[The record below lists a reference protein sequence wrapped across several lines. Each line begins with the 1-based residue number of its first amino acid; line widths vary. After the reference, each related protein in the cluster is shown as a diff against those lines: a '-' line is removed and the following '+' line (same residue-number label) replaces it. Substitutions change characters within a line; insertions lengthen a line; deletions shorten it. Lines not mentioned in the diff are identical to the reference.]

1 MLRSSIDWILFS
13 ASDVRNASRIFEDK
27 DGGVRD
33 ELGFLAVHQVF
44 SDYFFPGT
52 STQQTRLRYVF
63 FVPWALEQIATD
75 RKPKSVREQ
84 LPRAEQVLT
93 KNLVTSHEKQ
103 LGTSGQKGIIG
114 ARSINQLAVTPPSI
128 SYWTTLRRWG
138 ICHRPR
144 AELLDEIQSELR
156 TRKSQLKLDDDGDR
170 LIDELNRFDKRLPS
184 CPDKRFHT
192 SINTTVDFQLLTNE
206 QEFIYEKVVALPPVH
221 LGASV
226 PDQICLFGKLASHLQ
241 DHPGDAV
248 YLDEVENC
256 WDLVR
261 SPHFRGILNSDDK
274 QQLNASRRFSA
285 LVYIGRAL
293 YWATLQTM
301 REQDLKKRSKESD
314 VQTEHSRDHVEHLT
328 SVLSEYRQD
337 ALRVDLADG
346 LGGQLLGTRSQIALR
361 RVLEATLKW
370 LQKNDSK
377 TLFTTGWHSEF
388 DRIFEKAEWNRKGPK
403 SKLTYEPNRRGG
415 AVFGAPL
422 AYPLGYRWNIAK
434 RFLCDLAGY
443 DSDAGSIGG

>member
-1 MLRSSIDWILFS
+1 M
-13 ASDVRNASRIFEDK
+13 
-27 DGGVRD
+27 
-33 ELGFLAVHQVF
+33 
-44 SDYFFPGT
+44 
-52 STQQTRLRYVF
+52 
-63 FVPWALEQIATD
+63 
-75 RKPKSVREQ
+75 
-84 LPRAEQVLT
+84 
-93 KNLVTSHEKQ
+93 
-103 LGTSGQKGIIG
+103 
-114 ARSINQLAVTPPSI
+114 
-128 SYWTTLRRWG
+128 
-138 ICHRPR
+138 
-144 AELLDEIQSELR
+144 
-156 TRKSQLKLDDDGDR
+156 
-170 LIDELNRFDKRLPS
+170 
-184 CPDKRFHT
+184 
-192 SINTTVDFQLLTNE
+192 
-206 QEFIYEKVVALPPVH
+206 PPVH

-415 AVFGAPL
+415 AGFGAPL

-443 DSDAGSIGG
+443 DSDVGSI